1 MNILVTGGAGYIG
14 GHTCKALAAAGF
26 TPVVIDNLVTGH
38 RSAVKWGPFVQ
49 GDIADRALVAQV
61 LGDYHIAAVLH
72 FAACAYVGESMSS
85 PGKYFQ
91 NNVSGTLALLDA
103 VRTRGITDFV
113 FSSTC
118 ATYGIPSQ
126 LPIGEGHPQRPV
138 NPYGESKLFVE
149 RVLRWYGL
157 AYGLRSVVLRYFN
170 AAGADP
176 DCDIGEDHDPET
188 HLIPLVIQT
197 ALGLRDHIDIYG
209 RDFATPDGTAIRD
222 YIHVRDLADAHVSAL
237 RHLLR
242 GGDSMQLNL
251 GTGQGYSVLE
261 VIEAVQDYSGVAVA
275 TRDCPRRPGDPA
287 ALVADA
293 RRAQDVLGWE
303 PAHSTLRQIA
313 ATAWRWQERQ
323 VDGLPSTPVLSIPKR
338 AVLLTDLDSA

>member
-1 MNILVTGGAGYIG
+1 MHILVTGGAGYIAS
-14 GHTCKALAAAGF
+14 HTCKALAASGF
-26 TPVVIDNLVTGH
+26 RPIVIDNLITGH
-38 RSAVKWGPFVQ
+38 RSAVRWGPFIH
-49 GDIADRALVAQV
+49 GDIADRSLVYQV
-61 LGDYHIAAVLH
+61 LGDYHIAAVMH
-72 FAACAYVGESMSS
+72 FAASAYVGESMSS
-85 PGKYFQ
+85 PGKYFH

-118 ATYGIPSQ
+118 ATYGIPYQ
-126 LPIGEGHPQRPV
+126 LPIDESHPQRPV
-138 NPYGESKLFVE
+138 NPYGESKLFIE
-149 RVLRWYGL
+149 RALSWYGL
-157 AYGLRSVVLRYFN
+157 AYGLRSVALRYFN

-222 YIHVRDLADAHVSAL
+222 YIHVSDLADAHVRAL

-251 GTGQGYSVLE
+251 GTGKGYSVLE
-261 VIEAVQDYSGVAVA
+261 VIEAVQDYSGAAVA

-287 ALVADA
+287 ELVADA
-293 RRAQDVLGWE
+293 RRARDVLGWE
-303 PAHSTLRQIA
+303 PTNSSLRQIA
-313 ATAWRWQERQ
+313 ATAWQWQESQESQERLG
-323 VDGLPSTPVLSIPKR
+323 DRLRPTPVLSQTGR
-338 AVLLTDLDSA
+338 AVS